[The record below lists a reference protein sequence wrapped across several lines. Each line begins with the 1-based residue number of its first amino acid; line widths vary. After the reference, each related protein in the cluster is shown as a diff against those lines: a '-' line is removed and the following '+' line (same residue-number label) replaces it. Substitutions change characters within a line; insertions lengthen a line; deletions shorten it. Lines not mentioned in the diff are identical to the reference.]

1 MKKYWIYWALIIG
14 ILPVSA
20 QDLII
25 RRDESSLE
33 AKVLRIEEEEVVFSL
48 LNEAEKEYTMPK
60 KELFMIAYASG
71 MKQYFEVVV
80 IDGEGKLTDLS
91 SVSKANV
98 MYRQGMKDARKQYN
112 GNGPLLGTMLST
124 GLFPPLGLVTGI
136 TISAFPPEVDRNR
149 LEDSALLKNP
159 NYVAGYNRKLRR
171 RKITSSS
178 LGFVGGL
185 LIFVAWVSIAST

>member
-1 MKKYWIYWALIIG
+1 MKKYWIYWVLIIG

-80 IDGEGKLTDLS
+80 IDEEGDITDLS
-91 SVSKANV
+91 SVSKASV
-98 MYRQGMKDARKQYN
+98 MYRQGMKDARNQYN
-112 GNGPLLGTMLST
+112 SNGPLFGTMLST
-124 GLFPPLGLVTGI
+124 GLFPPLGLVTGV
-136 TISAFPPEVDRNR
+136 TISAIPPRVDQNR
-149 LEDSALLKNP
+149 LEDPALLKNP
-159 NYVAGYNRKLRR
+159 NYVAGYNRKLRKQ
-171 RKITSSS
+171 KITSTS

-185 LIFVAWVSIAST
+185 LLFVAWVSIAST